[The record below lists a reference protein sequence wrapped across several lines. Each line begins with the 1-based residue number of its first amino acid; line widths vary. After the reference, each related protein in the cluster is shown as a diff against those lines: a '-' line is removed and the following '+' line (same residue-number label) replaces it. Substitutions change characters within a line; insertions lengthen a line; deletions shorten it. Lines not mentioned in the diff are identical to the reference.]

1 MALNVAKCLL
11 RSTTPCLSSMTS
23 VPAPAPVSNF
33 LRTIIDNDLE
43 QGRYADKR
51 WAGNPGP
58 ASVQQQGDI
67 DTARIRTRFPPEP
80 NGYLHIGH
88 ANRLGV
94 QTHARGHAASSRRQI
109 GRAHV

>member
-1 MALNVAKCLL
+1 M
-11 RSTTPCLSSMTS
+11 RISDWSSDVCS
-23 VPAPAPVSNF
+23 SD
-33 LRTIIDNDLE
+33 LNDLE

-88 ANRLGV
+88 AQSICLNFGLARDYLGACHLPIV
-94 QTHARGHAASSRRQI
+94 RASCRERVGQY
-109 GRAHV
+109 V